1 LRVSAYESMEQRYED
16 TGLKFQQ
23 KFLEM
28 NALTIGRMALMI
40 FLECFAFITQLLF
53 IGVGISRRP
62 LEAFPMFIVFCSVNS
77 CIIALSMI
85 LEHGRRF
92 YLANSNLFAYR
103 PMTCLY
109 ASPHLITRIF
119 GHSNFLLTALLISV
133 ERLLALYYPMWHKRL
148 FSERQC
154 RMLMCLIAC
163 SSIMVVILLCLFAWI
178 NSNALVSPQ
187 CSLQQTSYTFTL
199 AMAYYYLI
207 GDSLSCFTN
216 CILLFKLYRRRS
228 VSTMNVSIKKRW
240 IIIFIMT
247 NIILAFGPDVV
258 NLMRLCGSVKRGV
271 QRLGQ
276 FMKQTYAYVLV
287 VLYFFSCADLAESMR
302 RTFRCNKC
310 SLRRAPILP
319 GN

>member
-1 LRVSAYESMEQRYED
+1 MEQRYED

-28 NALTIGRMALMI
+28 DALTIGRMALLI
-40 FLECFAFITQLLF
+40 FLECSAFITQLFF
-53 IGVGISRRP
+53 IGIGISRRP
-62 LEAFPMFIVFCSVNS
+62 LEAFPMLIVFCSANS
-77 CIIALSMI
+77 CIIAFSMI
-85 LEHGRRF
+85 FEYGRRF
-92 YLANSNLFAYR
+92 YLSNSNLFAYR
-103 PMTCLY
+103 PLTCLY

-119 GHSNFLLTALLISV
+119 GRSNFVLIVLLLSV

-154 RMLMCLIAC
+154 RMLMCLVAC
-163 SSIMVVILLCLFAWI
+163 SSISVVIILCLCAWN

-207 GDSLSCFTN
+207 GDSLSCLTN

-228 VSTMNVSIKKRW
+228 VSTMNVSIRKRW
-240 IIIFIMT
+240 IVIIILT

-258 NLMRLCGSVKRGV
+258 NVMRLCGPVKRGV
-271 QRLGQ
+271 QRLCQ
-276 FMKQTYAYVLV
+276 FMKQTYAYVMV
-287 VLYFFSCADLAESMR
+287 ALYFFSCTDLAESMR

>member
-1 LRVSAYESMEQRYED
+1 MEQRYED

>member
-1 LRVSAYESMEQRYED
+1 MQHICSA
-16 TGLKFQQ
+16 
-23 KFLEM
+23 
-28 NALTIGRMALMI
+28 
-40 FLECFAFITQLLF
+40 
-53 IGVGISRRP
+53 
-62 LEAFPMFIVFCSVNS
+62 NS
-77 CIIALSMI
+77 CIIAFSMI
-85 LEHGRRF
+85 FEYGRRF
-92 YLANSNLFAYR
+92 YLSNSNLFAYR
-103 PMTCLY
+103 PLTCLY

-119 GHSNFLLTALLISV
+119 GRSNFVLIVLLLSV

-154 RMLMCLIAC
+154 RMLMCLVAC
-163 SSIMVVILLCLFAWI
+163 SSISVVIILCLCAWN

-207 GDSLSCFTN
+207 GDSLSCLTN

-228 VSTMNVSIKKRW
+228 VSTMNVSIRKRW
-240 IIIFIMT
+240 IVIIILT

-258 NLMRLCGSVKRGV
+258 NVMRLCGPVKRGV
-271 QRLGQ
+271 QRLCQ
-276 FMKQTYAYVLV
+276 FMKQTYAYVMV
-287 VLYFFSCADLAESMR
+287 ALYFFSCTDLAESMR

>member
-1 LRVSAYESMEQRYED
+1 MEQRYED

-28 NALTIGRMALMI
+28 DALTVGRTALLI

-109 ASPHLITRIF
+109 ASPHLITRTF

-163 SSIMVVILLCLFAWI
+163 SSILVVILLCLCAWI

-199 AMAYYYLI
+199 VMAYYYLI

-216 CILLFKLYRRRS
+216 CILLFKLHRRRS

-240 IIIFIMT
+240 IVIFIMT
-247 NIILAFGPDVV
+247 NIILAFGPNVV

>member
-1 LRVSAYESMEQRYED
+1 MEQRYED

-28 NALTIGRMALMI
+28 DALTIGRMALLI
-40 FLECFAFITQLLF
+40 FLECSAFITQLFF
-53 IGVGISRRP
+53 IGIGISRRP
-62 LEAFPMFIVFCSVNS
+62 LEAFPMLIVSCSANS
-77 CIIALSMI
+77 CIIAFSMI
-85 LEHGRRF
+85 FEYGRRF
-92 YLANSNLFAYR
+92 YLSNSNLFAYR
-103 PMTCLY
+103 PLTCLY

-119 GHSNFLLTALLISV
+119 GRSNFVLIVLLLSV

-154 RMLMCLIAC
+154 RMLMCLVAC
-163 SSIMVVILLCLFAWI
+163 SSISVVIILCLCAWN

-207 GDSLSCFTN
+207 GDSLSCLTN

-228 VSTMNVSIKKRW
+228 VSTMNVSIRKRW
-240 IIIFIMT
+240 IVIIILT

-258 NLMRLCGSVKRGV
+258 NVMRLCGPVKRGV
-271 QRLGQ
+271 QRLCQ
-276 FMKQTYAYVLV
+276 FMKQTYAYVMV
-287 VLYFFSCADLAESMR
+287 ALYFFSCTDLAESMR

>member
-1 LRVSAYESMEQRYED
+1 MEQRYED

-28 NALTIGRMALMI
+28 NALTIGRMALLI